1 MNFEEIFKAA
11 KDFLPGAIDIIK
23 PKKKD
28 ASEMCEF
35 TIKGNDDFV
44 LKALSLILG

>member
-1 MNFEEIFKAA
+1 M
-11 KDFLPGAIDIIK
+11 PGIVDMIK

-44 LKALSLILG
+44 IRAMNLILK